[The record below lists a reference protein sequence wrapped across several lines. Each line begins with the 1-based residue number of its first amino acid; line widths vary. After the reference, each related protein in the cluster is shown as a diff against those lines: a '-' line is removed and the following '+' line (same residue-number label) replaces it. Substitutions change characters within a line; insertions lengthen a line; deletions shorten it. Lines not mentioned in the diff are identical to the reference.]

1 MNQLKLDVLKSECK
15 SGNEA
20 TIIRILIYIEM
31 HCDPPKA
38 LSLKPVD
45 SHIKGQEESVWFDQ
59 NDLTGL
65 RQIYEPFV
73 SL

>member
-45 SHIKGQEESVWFDQ
+45 SHIKGQEESV
-59 NDLTGL
+59 
-65 RQIYEPFV
+65 
-73 SL
+73 